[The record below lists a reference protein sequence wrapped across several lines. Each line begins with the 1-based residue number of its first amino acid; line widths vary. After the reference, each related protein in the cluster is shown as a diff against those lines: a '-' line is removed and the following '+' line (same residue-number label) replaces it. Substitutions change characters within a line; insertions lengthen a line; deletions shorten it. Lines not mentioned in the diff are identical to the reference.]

1 MDTQQEVL
9 LFVKAGDDGKR
20 YGACPF
26 CQRLFMI
33 LLAKSSLQQLQFK
46 VATVNFA
53 KPPEIFRKLTLR
65 RVPAL
70 VHGETA
76 LDNVDEIIQY
86 LDDTFQTPSLDYDD
100 VDADKCCRD
109 VFQKFCYYVKDV
121 SKDPSQLDAEL
132 AKKSM
137 RFWRQRTS
145 HYLCGDQMTH
155 LDFELLPK
163 LHQIRVAA
171 NALKGYEISPKLR
184 HLWGYIARA
193 YNDDLFTQACPP
205 DQEIIVHWAE
215 KPETPNLT
223 MEQKARLAR
232 ELPKYSFDLPI
243 SSP

>member
-46 VATVNFA
+46 VAT
-53 KPPEIFRKLTLR
+53 
-65 RVPAL
+65 
-70 VHGETA
+70 
-76 LDNVDEIIQY
+76 Y
-86 LDDTFQTPSLDYDD
+86 LDDTFPTPSLDYDD

-121 SKDPSQLDAEL
+121 SKDSSQLDAEL
-132 AKKSM
+132 AKINEVLAS
-137 RFWRQRTS
+137 RTS
-145 HYLCGDQMTH
+145 HYLCGDHMTH

-184 HLWGYIARA
+184 HLWAYIARA

-205 DQEIIVHWAE
+205 DQEIIVHWAD